1 LDAEDGMKNRR
12 DILSPRP
19 HTFAA
24 LARSGLLVAAL
35 VALTFM
41 ALPFDAAAQAQGGT
55 IIIANAPYPPFVMPE
70 GHALG
75 PGIDMEIAIEALR
88 RMGIRASVQMYPFTR
103 VLAALKSGEA
113 QLTTTLSF
121 NAERDAYLRWSAP
134 YRSGSG
140 YLIFTLRSA
149 GLKPAALEDLH
160 GKSVGVVRGF
170 VYPPAF
176 SANAGIAKIEAPDSE
191 SLIKMFFAGRFDA
204 IITNSIVGSYDLK
217 ATGRMAETYQ
227 SPFILQSQD
236 NRATL
241 MGFSKQAV
249 SADTI
254 ERFNR
259 ELSAMQADGTMARIE
274 RKYLD

>member
-1 LDAEDGMKNRR
+1 MKDRR
-12 DILSPRP
+12 GILSSMP
-19 HTFAA
+19 HTLAV
-24 LARSGLLVAAL
+24 LARPGLLVAAL
-35 VALTFM
+35 FALTFM
-41 ALPFDAAAQAQGGT
+41 APPFDAAAQAQGGT
-55 IIIANAPYPPFVMPE
+55 LIIANAPYPPFVMPE

-88 RMGIRASVQMYPFTR
+88 RVGIRASVQMYPFTR

-140 YLIFTLRSA
+140 YLIFTLSS
-149 GLKPAALEDLH
+149 GGFKPAALEDLR

-217 ATGRMAETYQ
+217 TSGRMAEAYQ
-227 SPFILQSQD
+227 APFVLQSQD
-236 NRATL
+236 NRATV

-249 SADTI
+249 SADI
-254 ERFNR
+254 VERFNR
-259 ELSAMQADGTMARIE
+259 ELSAMQADGTMANIE
-274 RKYLD
+274 RKYLE

>member
-1 LDAEDGMKNRR
+1 MEVSVKKFSCLIAIKP
-12 DILSPRP
+12 SP
-19 HTFAA
+19 A
-24 LARSGLLVAAL
+24 LAGQSLLIALLFALASVAP
-35 VALTFM
+35 
-41 ALPFDAAAQAQGGT
+41 PFDVAAQAQGGT
-55 IIIANAPYPPFVMPE
+55 LIIANAPYPPFVMPE

-88 RMGIRASVQMYPFTR
+88 RMGIRANVQMYPFTR

-121 NAERDAYLRWSAP
+121 NADRDAYLRWSAP

-149 GLKPAALEDLH
+149 NFTPTALEDLR

-191 SLIKMFFAGRFDA
+191 SLIKMFFAERFDA

-217 ATGRMAETYQ
+217 ASGRMAEAYQ
-227 SPFILQSQD
+227 APFVLQSQD
-236 NRATL
+236 NRATV

-249 SADTI
+249 SADI
-254 ERFNR
+254 VERFNR
-259 ELSAMQADGTMARIE
+259 ELSAMQADGSMARIE
-274 RKYLD
+274 RKYLE